1 MTSEYLSRT
10 LCQGRVFLLSID
22 TFGLPISNN
31 SMAKKYDVI
40 IWGATGFT
48 GRLVAEYINHQYGVD
63 QSLRW
68 AMAGRNMDKMST
80 VAKEMGISGIDFIQA
95 DSHDRSSLDDMC
107 AQGKVICTT
116 VGPYAKYGTELV
128 QSCIANGADYCDL
141 TGEVQWMRKMIDE
154 HQEEAEAKGV
164 RIVHTCGFDS
174 IPSDMGVHFLQR
186 EAMSKLGQYCDQ
198 IKLRVKA
205 FKGGLSGGTYAS
217 LSYVMEQA
225 QDDRNIYKVLTNPY
239 SLNPDGHRTGPDRED
254 LRSVVKDEDLNAYIG
269 PFIMAGINT
278 KVVRRSNALANFPYG
293 KNFLYDEA
301 IITGQGLGGKLKGY
315 GMLAGLGVLMA
326 GKPGSMF
333 KKIVDKTQ
341 PKPGEGPN
349 KQQRENGFFN
359 IKLLGKV
366 DDKVVLTAKVT
377 GDRDPGYGSTS
388 KMLAES
394 AICLALDKDKTP
406 KTAGMLTP
414 AVAMGDILLDRL
426 QAHAGLTFSIVS

>member
-1 MTSEYLSRT
+1 MS
-10 LCQGRVFLLSID
+10 
-22 TFGLPISNN
+22 
-31 SMAKKYDVI
+31 KKYDVI

-48 GRLVAEYINHQYGVD
+48 GRLVAEYINKQYGVD

-80 VAKEMGISGIDFIQA
+80 VASELGITGVDFIQA
-95 DSHDRSSLDDMC
+95 DSHDRSSLDAMC
-107 AQGKVICTT
+107 AQAKVICTT

-128 QSCIANGADYCDL
+128 ESCIANGADYCDL
-141 TGEVQWMRKMIDE
+141 TGEVQWMRKMIDD
-154 HQEEAEAKGV
+154 HQEDAKANGV

-174 IPSDMGVHFLQR
+174 IPSDMGVYFLQR
-186 EAMSKLGQYCDQ
+186 EAMERLGQYCDQ
-198 IKLRVKA
+198 VKLRVKA

-225 QDDRNIYKVLTNPY
+225 QEDRNVYKTLTNPY
-239 SLNPDGHRTGPDRED
+239 GLNPVGEQTGPDKQD
-254 LRSVVKDEDLNAYIG
+254 LRSVIKDKDLNVHIG

-278 KVVRRSNALANFPYG
+278 KVVRRSNALSAYPYG
-293 KNFLYDEA
+293 KDFLYDEA
-301 IITGQGLGGKLKGY
+301 VITGKGLGGKLKGY

-326 GKPGSMF
+326 GKPGSMM
-333 KKIVDKTQ
+333 KKLVDKTQ

-349 KQQRENGFFN
+349 KEQRENGFYN
-359 IKLLGKV
+359 IILLGKI
-366 DDKVVLTAKVT
+366 DDKVVIKAKVT

-406 KTAGMLTP
+406 KTSGMLTP
-414 AVAMGDILLDRL
+414 SVAMGDILLERL
-426 QAHAGLTFSIVS
+426 EADAGLTFTIES